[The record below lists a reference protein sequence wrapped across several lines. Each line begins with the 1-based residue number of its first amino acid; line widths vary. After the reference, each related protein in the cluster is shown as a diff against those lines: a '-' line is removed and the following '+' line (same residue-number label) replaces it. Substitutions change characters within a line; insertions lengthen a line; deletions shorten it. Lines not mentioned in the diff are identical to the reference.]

1 MIDSL
6 TKKYS
11 KEKSDKKTVYILVGP
26 KGCGK
31 SYIGNL
37 LEKRLGLTFLRVEP
51 LAIAYIEKH
60 GLPDGGLK
68 RDGFDLEEAEIH
80 KILASKK
87 SVVFEATGSSKYF
100 SSVLENLRQLY
111 EVKLIRIH
119 CPLELCYLRVKNRDQ
134 KDHHVVA
141 DDMIRVINNKAD
153 KVMLDWNLEI
163 DNSGPASEE
172 SVISQFSNII

>member
-1 MIDSL
+1 MIDLL

-11 KEKSDKKTVYILVGP
+11 GEKSNKKTVYILVGP

-31 SYIGNL
+31 SYIGSL
-37 LEKRLGLTFLRVEP
+37 LERRLGLTFLRVEP

-60 GLPDGGLK
+60 GLPEGGLK

-80 KILASKK
+80 KILANKK

-100 SSVLENLRQLY
+100 SSVLENLKQLY

-119 CPLELCYLRVKNRDQ
+119 CPLEICYNRVKNRDQ

-141 DDMIRVINNKAD
+141 DDMIRAINSKAD
-153 KVMLDWNLEI
+153 KVILDWNLEI
-163 DNSGPASEE
+163 NNSGPASEE
-172 SVISQFSNII
+172 FIMLQFRSIM